1 MTTITGLLLFAA
13 AFPIESIRVEGVKRL
28 KPAQVIAASGLRAG
42 QNADKPDFDAAQ
54 KRLAESGVLASVGY
68 KYAPAPSGQGYVV
81 TFEVV
86 EVDQVFPIRFEDIN
100 KPEAEL
106 RKILAADPLFT
117 DPAPGTREVIA
128 RYAAALNAVVKI
140 DPPIIGRVLA
150 DRPGEEMMLFRPNK
164 PRPTVATVKFTG
176 NVAFPAFELQNRMAT
191 VAVGTLFTEDRFRE
205 LLINQIRPIYETK
218 GLLRVTFPKITAEP
232 ATDVEGFNVTVVVDE
247 GPEFVLDE
255 VRITGAAGASE
266 LLKIAAFKTGEIF
279 RIQEVSQSLER
290 LRAAMRSQGY
300 MKAETSATRQ
310 YADARKTVEME
321 VAVKPGP
328 RYKMGKLT
336 LKGLDITTEPEIRK
350 MWGLKEDAFFREGYA
365 ERVLAK
371 IKEDGLLDNLGE
383 TSVKLDFDEP
393 AERVNVTLLFA
404 GEKKEPPAKPKF

>member
-1 MTTITGLLLFAA
+1 MVTITGLLLFAA

-28 KPAQVIAASGLRAG
+28 KPDQVIAASGLRTG
-42 QNADKPDFDAAQ
+42 QNAEKSDFDAAQ

-68 KYAPAPSGQGYVV
+68 KYAPSPSGKGYVV
-81 TFEVV
+81 TFDVV
-86 EVDQVFPIRFEDIN
+86 EVDQVFPIRFEDIARH
-100 KPEAEL
+100 EADL

-128 RYAAALNAVVKI
+128 RYAAALNGAVKS
-140 DPPIIGRVLA
+140 DPPLVGRVLA

-218 GLLRVTFPKITAEP
+218 GLLRVKFPKITAEP

-336 LKGLDITTEPEIRK
+336 IKGLDITTEPEIRK
-350 MWGLKEDAFFREGYA
+350 LWGLKEDAFFREGYA

-383 TSVKLDFDEP
+383 TAVKLDFDEP
-393 AERVNVTLLFA
+393 AERVNVTLNFA